1 MGSVFVVGSINQD
14 HVFFVERRP
23 RAGETMSGA
32 TLLTR
37 PGGKGANQAVA
48 AAASGATVTLLGRV
62 GADPAGI
69 VQRDDLAARGVDV
82 SLVAEVAGAA
92 TGSAFVMVTP
102 DGENSV
108 VIAAGANGLV
118 HAADVEAVADRI
130 SESAVLVAQLEIP
143 LDAVVEAIGCCGPA
157 THVLLNAAPF
167 VPLPGPVLERIDT
180 IVVNEHEAA
189 SFVGLPSAAIADTR
203 TIGHHDPRSRSEPC
217 RGEHGSRRGR
227 GRLLGKLY
235 PRRGSCGPRGRHH
248 RGRGCPGGNLGGTP
262 RRWPIGARCRVGCG
276 QQGLGVGHVAWG
288 AFPLAELT

>member
-1 MGSVFVVGSINQD
+1 VGSVFVVGSINQD
-14 HVFFVERRP
+14 HVFFVNRRP
-23 RAGETMSGA
+23 RAGETISGA
-32 TLLTR
+32 TLLAR

-62 GADPAGI
+62 GADPAGT

-92 TGSAFVMVTP
+92 TGSGVVMVTP

-108 VIAAGANGLV
+108 VIAAGANGLM

-130 SESAVLVAQLEIP
+130 SESAVLVAQLEVP

-167 VPLPGPVLERIDT
+167 VPLPASVLERIDT

-189 SFVGLPSAAIADTR
+189 SFVGLPSAGTTGTRQMAITML
-203 TIGHHDPRSRSEPC
+203 GH
-217 RGEHGSRRGR
+217 
-227 GRLLGKLY
+227 
-235 PRRGSCGPRGRHH
+235 GPRHVVVSMGADGAVVASSESCIHVAAPAVSVVDTT
-248 RGRGCPGGNLGGTP
+248 GAGDVLVGTLAALLAGGQSVHGAVSAAVDRATASVTL
-262 RRWPIGARCRVGCG
+262 RGARS
-276 QQGLGVGHVAWG
+276 
-288 AFPLAELT
+288 PLPS

>member
-1 MGSVFVVGSINQD
+1 VGSVFVVGSINED
-14 HVFFVERRP
+14 HVFFVDRRP
-23 RAGETMSGA
+23 RAGETVSGA
-32 TLLTR
+32 ALLTR

-62 GADPAGI
+62 GADPAGM

-102 DGENSV
+102 DGENSM

-130 SESAVLVAQLEIP
+130 SESDVLVAQLEVP

-189 SFVGLPSAAIADTR
+189 SFVGLPSAGIAGTRQTATTILGHGPSHVVVSMGADGAVVATSEGCIHIAAPAVSVVDTTGAGDVLVGTLAAR
-203 TIGHHDPRSRSEPC
+203 LADGQSV
-217 RGEHGSRRGR
+217 HGAVSAAVDRASASVTGR
-227 GRLLGKLY
+227 GARL
-235 PRRGSCGPRGRHH
+235 
-248 RGRGCPGGNLGGTP
+248 
-262 RRWPIGARCRVGCG
+262 
-276 QQGLGVGHVAWG
+276 
-288 AFPLAELT
+288 PLPS